1 MKKQKHNTNPKAAL
15 CVFAGITC
23 GAALV
28 LSPLQIHAAEST
40 ALPVTSTA
48 EQQND
53 VIASGEKNYI
63 SWTLTA
69 DGTLTVTGYGQ
80 GTMNDYDQN
89 ETYAPWNDYGPQVK
103 KIIIGQGV
111 TSVGK
116 HAFYNCKNATEIEI
130 GNSVKKIASCAFGST
145 FTSVTIPASV
155 TSIDKYAFTSAA
167 ASQGYYVDPQNQYY
181 SNDEKGV
188 LFDKN
193 KTQLQHAPLNL
204 NGKYVVPDTVTTLVD
219 YCFDGCDKLTEL
231 EVGNSVTAIQTS
243 AFGTCTHMK
252 TLTIG
257 NGVQDVGNLFS
268 RCNLPELETLNLGSG
283 FTKIEY
289 LHNLPSVMNINVSAS
304 NFFELVQDGTTL
316 KQGITSADIAGTD
329 ASREFYMNFLSMSGG
344 SQWNATEQLG
354 TIQLRVIG
362 ENGAAKIVSNDFLV
376 SQKDGYGGYPCEAN
390 EVTVVVSTECTVK
403 FESRGG
409 DEIPSQQVQYGE
421 KVAEPQSPSRE
432 GYLFQGWYSDIDLK
446 EQWDFK
452 DDVVKK
458 NMTLYGSWKQGNLDE
473 AETDEQPQKK
483 SGAWIIIPLLVVAIF
498 LLFLLLIRRKSRK
511 NDNIR

>member
-1 MKKQKHNTNPKAAL
+1 MQIKDGDIFRKKCTAILASLLLIMICLIPVHAEEIQTENPS
-15 CVFAGITC
+15 F
-23 GAALV
+23 
-28 LSPLQIHAAEST
+28 EF
-40 ALPVTSTA
+40 
-48 EQQND
+48 E
-53 VIASGEKNYI
+53 
-63 SWTLTA
+63 LTA
-69 DGTLTVTGYGQ
+69 NGEESIEATTGDIITVVLKLKRT
-80 GTMNDYDQN
+80 DQN
-89 ETYAPWNDYGPQVK
+89 VPYTMYA
-103 KIIIGQGV
+103 
-111 TSVGK
+111 
-116 HAFYNCKNATEIEI
+116 
-130 GNSVKKIASCAFGST
+130 
-145 FTSVTIPASV
+145 
-155 TSIDKYAFTSAA
+155 
-167 ASQGYYVDPQNQYY
+167 
-181 SNDEKGV
+181 
-188 LFDKN
+188 
-193 KTQLQHAPLNL
+193 
-204 NGKYVVPDTVTTLVD
+204 
-219 YCFDGCDKLTEL
+219 
-231 EVGNSVTAIQTS
+231 
-243 AFGTCTHMK
+243 
-252 TLTIG
+252 
-257 NGVQDVGNLFS
+257 VQD
-268 RCNLPELETLNLGSG
+268 E
-283 FTKIEY
+283 IQY
-289 LHNLPSVMNINVSAS
+289 DS

-511 NDNIR
+511 NDSIR